1 MLVRL
6 GLMPDVLVVVS
17 FHGIWIMIVS
27 VSMHVSVLVLVLLA
41 IVFVFVCVHVLV
53 LVSVLWTH
61 LVHLP
66 TGKRLQ
72 VISAILR
79 CVRSVPPA
87 PLYPLGSS

>member
-27 VSMHVSVLVLVLLA
+27 MHVSVLVLVLLA
-41 IVFVFVCVHVLV
+41 IVFVFVF
-53 LVSVLWTH
+53 VLWTH

-72 VISAILR
+72 VISAILC